1 MSSVKSILQKN
12 YMNDIFE
19 ASDGFFL
26 TVADDVQFTD
36 PKDIYSPIKIDMA
49 YKYGLGDASV
59 PEMDE
64 YFSKFLKYNAYDIF
78 RELKVSKP
86 VLKDVIQIY
95 GNKKII
101 NATLVMSVR
110 LDITDYVTKNFY
122 HAIKPQGILDILEEN
137 DSFKYVDF
145 YIQVS
150 FKIDGILKN
159 FKTLGATKYKPNPI
173 IPNGAI
179 HYDGDMIPDS
189 SSFTYEDMARN
200 LREKYKITT
209 PVNISDLLYEVGLT
223 VDDSFTLDKN
233 THGLI
238 CLSDGYIKNNN
249 KLVLVKENTILI
261 DKDLIKNYGVGSY
274 RFNVLHE
281 LVHFE
286 YHDYYLA
293 LKRQL
298 AGDQYAISDNRI
310 PIKKAEMQANN
321 VAGLLLVPS
330 DELFDRMMH
339 EYERVN
345 FYFASN
351 RYTLLNRIANK
362 EAEYFNCSKT
372 CMHQRIKAINIY
384 TGGYDLTEID
394 NTYINK
400 DEFNEIYNKND
411 DFREMVDNKQ
421 IVYINNQC
429 VINDESNVNA
439 DSLTFYSDFIPAKN
453 MVSFNRVYRNTHY
466 NSDEFMAHIT
476 ITKELFNSV
485 INKIKGGELKAS
497 IDIVSFISKVFEEDK
512 YDNLIVGDLGKSI
525 KNIRESK
532 HVGYNTLSK
541 ITGLDVKDIY
551 KLENNL
557 VKNPTIKTVV
567 LICKG
572 LNLPKVTT
580 KRLVDKL
587 GGFEKT
593 IEDKAIEFIMDKNYD
608 ADNYEFYE
616 MIQDGIRVAEMI
628 EKENIELIKEMI

>member
-12 YMNDIFE
+12 YMNDIYE

-36 PKDIYSPIKIDMA
+36 PKDIYSPLKIDMA

-78 RELKVSKP
+78 RELKLSRP
-86 VLKDVIQIY
+86 ILKDVIQIY

-173 IPNGAI
+173 IPSGAI

-223 VDDSFTLDKN
+223 VDDSFSLDKN

-286 YHDYYLA
+286 YHDYYLT

-330 DELFDRMMH
+330 DELFNRMMH
-339 EYERVN
+339 EYEEVG
-345 FYFASN
+345 FYFAN
-351 RYTLLNRIANK
+351 DRYSLLNRISNR

-421 IVYINNQC
+421 IVYINNRC
-429 VINDESNVNA
+429 VINDKENVNS
-439 DSLTFYSDFIPAKN
+439 DRVTFYSDFAPTKS
-453 MVSFNRVYRNTHY
+453 MVTFNRVYRNTHY

-485 INKIKGGELKAS
+485 IKKIKGGELKAS
-497 IDIVSFISKVFEEDK
+497 IDVGSFISKVFEEDK

-525 KNIRESK
+525 KNIREHK
-532 HVGYNTLSK
+532 NIGYNTLAK
-541 ITGLDVKDIY
+541 NTGLDVKDIY

-557 VKNPTIKTVV
+557 VKNPSIKNVV
-567 LICKG
+567 LIGKG
-572 LNLPKVTT
+572 LGLPKTTT
-580 KRLVDKL
+580 KLLVDKL

-593 IEDKAIEFIMDKNYD
+593 IEDKVMEFIIDNYYD
-608 ADNYEFYE
+608 TDNYEFYE
-616 MIQDGIRVAEMI
+616 MVQDGIKTASAI
-628 EKENIELIKEMI
+628 EKENIELIKEIK

>member
-1 MSSVKSILQKN
+1 MSSVKSILQKI
-12 YMNDIFE
+12 YMNDIYE
-19 ASDGFFL
+19 ASNGFFL
-26 TVADDVQFTD
+26 AVADDVQFTD
-36 PKDIYSPIKIDMA
+36 PKDIYSATKIDMA

-78 RELKVSKP
+78 RELKIGTP
-86 VLKDVIQIY
+86 MLKDVIQIY
-95 GNKKII
+95 GNKKTI

-159 FKTLGATKYKPNPI
+159 FKTLGASKYKPNPI
-173 IPNGAI
+173 IPSGAI

-189 SSFTYEDMARN
+189 SSFTYESMAKY

-209 PVNISDLLYEVGLT
+209 PVNIKDLLYEVGLI
-223 VDDSFTLDKN
+223 VDDTFTLDKN

-261 DKDLIKNYGVGSY
+261 DKDLIKNYGIGSY
-274 RFNVLHE
+274 RFNILHE

-286 YHDYYLA
+286 FHDYYLT

-298 AGDQYAISDNRI
+298 AGDQYAISDFRT

-330 DELFDRMMH
+330 DELFNRMMH
-339 EYERVN
+339 EYEEVG
-345 FYFASN
+345 FYFAN
-351 RYTLLNRIANK
+351 DRYSLLNRISNR

-421 IVYINNQC
+421 IVYINNRC
-429 VINDESNVNA
+429 VINDKENVNS
-439 DSLTFYSDFIPAKN
+439 DRVTFYSDFAQTKS
-453 MVSFNRVYRNTHY
+453 MVTFNRVYRNTHY

-485 INKIKGGELKAS
+485 IKKIKGGELNAS
-497 IDIVSFISKVFEEDK
+497 IDVGSFISKVFEEDK

-525 KNIRESK
+525 KNIREHK
-532 HVGYNTLSK
+532 KIGYNTLAK
-541 ITGLDVKDIY
+541 NTGLDVKDIY

-557 VKNPTIKTVV
+557 VKNPSIKNVV
-567 LICKG
+567 LIGKG
-572 LNLPKVTT
+572 LGLPKTTT
-580 KRLVDKL
+580 KLLVDKL

-593 IEDKAIEFIMDKNYD
+593 IEDKVMEFIIDNYYD
-608 ADNYEFYE
+608 TDNYEFYE
-616 MIQDGIRVAEMI
+616 MVQDGIKTASVI
-628 EKENIELIKEMI
+628 EKENQEMLKI